1 MTVDEQIAILERG
14 TTEIISEADLRKKL
28 SSGKSLR
35 VKLGVDPTA
44 KDVTLGWAVVLRKL
58 RDFQKLGHTACL
70 IIGDFTAMIGD
81 PSGKSKTRKQL
92 TREEVQ
98 ANVDAVKTQL
108 YKILDPE
115 KTEIYYNKD
124 WLGAMTFEDVIR
136 LCSRTTV
143 ARIMER
149 DDFTKRWN
157 EHRPIALHEILYP
170 LCQGMDSVEIKA
182 DIELGG
188 NDQKFN
194 NLVGRDLQEHYG
206 QEPQVVLL
214 CPLLVGTDGK
224 EKMSQSLGN
233 YVSIIDTPN
242 DMFGKTMSIPDE
254 LIVNWFEL
262 CTDVPMAEVYEML
275 GLPPSPQV
283 GERGTG
289 GEGSSLEAGPGSP
302 AMPVRGGTDGE
313 GEESSEGSAQAEDE
327 SRQSSSRKS
336 SVNPRDAK
344 VRLAKEIVTLY
355 YSAEAA
361 EEAERY
367 FVETFSKK
375 TAVTDAPPA
384 AIPAD
389 LGDPIGLAQLI
400 AALGL
405 AKSNGAAKDLMK
417 AGAVSL
423 DDEKVTDFGARFGRD
438 ELVGKVLRVGKHQFR
453 TLTE

>member
-1 MTVDEQIAILERG
+1 MTVDEQIAILKRG

-124 WLGAMTFEDVIR
+124 WLGAMAFEDVIR

-262 CTDVPMAEVYEML
+262 CTDVPMSEVYEML
-275 GLPPSPQV
+275 GAEAPSPRNEDDRAPFRGEGV
-283 GERGTG
+283 GG
-289 GEGSSLEAGPGSP
+289 GEGSEAGPGSP
-302 AMPVRGGTDGE
+302 ASAIPRGGTVGE
-313 GEESSEGSAQAEDE
+313 GENASP
-327 SRQSSSRKS
+327 KPTK
-336 SVNPRDAK
+336 NPRDAK

-453 TLTE
+453 SLTA